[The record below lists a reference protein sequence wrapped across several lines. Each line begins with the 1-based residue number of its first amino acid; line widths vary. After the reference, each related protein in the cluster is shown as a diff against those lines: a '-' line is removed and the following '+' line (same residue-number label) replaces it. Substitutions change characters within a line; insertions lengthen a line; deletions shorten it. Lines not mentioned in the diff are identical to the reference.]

1 MDIVLSRILS
11 LLPTHSDGRFVRGAK
26 KEFATRIGYDSGD
39 IVSMWVKG
47 TSNSYLGKLHEI
59 ANVYNVSVEWL
70 RGETDKKEKPD
81 LFAEIGPKKAEL
93 LDAVSDLTEAEQAL
107 RLEHIEKLKSLRG
120 VV

>member
-39 IVSMWVKG
+39 IVSMWIKG
-47 TSNSYLGKLHEI
+47 TSNSYLGKIHEI

-70 RGETDKKEKPD
+70 RGETDKKEKP
-81 LFAEIGPKKAEL
+81 
-93 LDAVSDLTEAEQAL
+93 TETNLGE
-107 RLEHIEKLKSLRG
+107 RLRG
-120 VV
+120 FDDLSEENKIKAREYVEMLLKIQQT

>member
-11 LLPTHSDGRFVRGAK
+11 LLPTHPDGRFVRGAK

-39 IVSMWVKG
+39 IVSMWIKG

-93 LDAVSDLTEAEQAL
+93 LEALSDMTDAEQAL
-107 RLEHIEKLKSLRG
+107 LLEHIQRIKSLRG
-120 VV
+120 

>member
-26 KEFATRIGYDSGD
+26 KEFAMRIGYDSGD
-39 IVSMWVKG
+39 IVSMWIKG

-70 RGETDKKEKPD
+70 RGETDKKEKPTEISLDERLPGFDD
-81 LFAEIGPKKAEL
+81 LSEENKVRAREYVEL
-93 LDAVSDLTEAEQAL
+93 L
-107 RLEHIEKLKSLRG
+107 LKSQQI
-120 VV
+120 